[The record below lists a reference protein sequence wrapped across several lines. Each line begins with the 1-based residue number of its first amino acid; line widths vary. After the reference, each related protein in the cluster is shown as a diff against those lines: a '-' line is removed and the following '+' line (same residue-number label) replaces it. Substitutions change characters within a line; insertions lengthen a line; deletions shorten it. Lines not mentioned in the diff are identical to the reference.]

1 MAETEMALY
10 TAVYESVPPALEDL
24 DAIEELHK
32 ESIIGKYD
40 AAVIDQEEGKPHIVK
55 RMDRPRVRVI
65 PEMFGGGA
73 LPRKE
78 LKEAAQELTS
88 DQAGLIVIGEPTI
101 EKGFDKAVTRAAK
114 IVKHSVDA
122 TTDEIA
128 SELKEAL
135 KETP

>member
-10 TAVYESVPPALEDL
+10 TAVYESVSPALEDL
-24 DAIEELHK
+24 DAIEDLHK
-32 ESIIGKYD
+32 ESMIGKYD

-101 EKGFDKAVTRAAK
+101 EQGFDKAVTRAAK
-114 IVKHSVDA
+114 VVKHSVDA

-135 KETP
+135 KETS

>member
-1 MAETEMALY
+1 MAESNMALY
-10 TAVYESVPPALEDL
+10 TAVYESVSPALEDL
-24 DAIEELHK
+24 GAIEELH
-32 ESIIGKYD
+32 EDSMIGKYD

-55 RMDRPRVRVI
+55 RMDRPHIRVI

-78 LKEAAQELTS
+78 LKEAAQELTA

-101 EKGFDKAVTRAAK
+101 EEAFDKAVTRAAK

-135 KETP
+135 KDTP